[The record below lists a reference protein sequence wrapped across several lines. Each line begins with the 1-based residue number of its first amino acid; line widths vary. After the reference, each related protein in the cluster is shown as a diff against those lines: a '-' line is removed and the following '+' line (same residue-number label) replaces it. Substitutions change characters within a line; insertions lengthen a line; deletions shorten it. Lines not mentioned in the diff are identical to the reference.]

1 MIRLDAK
8 TLAERRIHSAD
19 QTHLSGKLLD
29 RRAIVKH
36 NQERRYLEQ
45 KMSRIDWCKGPPR
58 LKAAPGKVTA
68 LASSPGSGNT
78 WVRYLLQQ
86 LTGVSTGSVYK
97 DVALLR
103 NGFPAESVNNGS
115 VIVIKTHEYGSDVRD
130 KFEAA
135 ILLIRDPFDSIL
147 AEFNRR
153 SGGHIGHASPEK
165 FKKNSGKVWTDF
177 VTEKAR
183 EWENMNMDWIKNF
196 QGSLLVIFY
205 QDLVDRLEEQLSKML
220 DFLSVSS
227 TQEDMDCV
235 IKRKEGIYRRKKKNT
250 DIKKHVYN
258 SHLTS
263 VINKRKSRV
272 LQYVSEINRR

>member
-1 MIRLDAK
+1 MYTK
-8 TLAERRIHSAD
+8 CTQKCKKKEK
-19 QTHLSGKLLD
+19 KL
-29 RRAIVKH
+29 
-36 NQERRYLEQ
+36 
-45 KMSRIDWCKGPPR
+45 
-58 LKAAPGKVTA
+58 
-68 LASSPGSGNT
+68 
-78 WVRYLLQQ
+78 
-86 LTGVSTGSVYK
+86 
-97 DVALLR
+97 
-103 NGFPAESVNNGS
+103 F
-115 VIVIKTHEYGSDVRD
+115 
-130 KFEAA
+130 
-135 ILLIRDPFDSIL
+135 ILIFCRDPFDSIL